1 MRLTIINQFYKPD
14 LSPTAHLAASL
25 AEHRVKLRD
34 EVRVIASAGGYV
46 PQSGAAAPSMFDNP
60 RVHRLWTP
68 RLGKSTKLKR
78 CIDYAAFY
86 LQAALTAL
94 TIPRQDVIIALTT
107 PPFIAWAA
115 VLHKFVHPWTRII
128 LWNMDC
134 YPEAA
139 ERTGVLRET
148 GWPSRVM
155 RWFNR
160 MLLRRLDH
168 LVALDT
174 AMLDLLLSQYA
185 PPSKALPATIIPNWE
200 PAALFPRKRHAGAWS
215 QAGPLG
221 LADRFVVLYLGNTG
235 YGHQFE
241 TVLDAAEMLKDEGV
255 TFLFVGG
262 GSRWESI
269 EQEAKRRGLGNVLMH
284 GYVPKEQTPVVMAG
298 ADCALITL
306 RDIVLGVMSPSKL
319 HANLAAALPVL
330 YIGPPGSNVD
340 DAIARFECGASL
352 RHGDAAGV
360 AAFIRS
366 LKSDRHR
373 HEAMRRRARD
383 AFEAAYC
390 DTRTLPLFDE
400 VIDAVMRATAPRDRR
415 PGATGA
421 APALRLT
428 APPDSE
434 APRASE
440 VA

>member
-1 MRLTIINQFYKPD
+1 MRLTIINQFYTPD
-14 LSPTAHLAASL
+14 ISPTAHLAASL
-25 AEHRVKLRD
+25 AEHRVKRRD

-60 RVHRLWTP
+60 RIHRLWTP
-68 RLGKSTKLKR
+68 RLGKATKLKR

-86 LQAALTAL
+86 AQAALTAL

-107 PPFIAWAA
+107 PPFIAWTA
-115 VLHKFVHPWTRII
+115 VLHKFLHPWTRII

-139 ERTGVLRET
+139 ERTGVLSEKGRA
-148 GWPSRVM
+148 SRIM

-160 MLLRRLDH
+160 LLFRRLDH

-174 AMLDLLLSQYA
+174 AMLDLLVSQYA
-185 PPSKALPATIIPNWE
+185 PPSKSLAATVIPNWE
-200 PAALFPRKRHAGAWS
+200 PAALFPRRRGAERWS
-215 QAGPLG
+215 QAEPLG
-221 LADRFVVLYLGNTG
+221 LSDRFVVLYLGNTG

-241 TVLDAAEMLKDEGV
+241 TVLDAAELLRDENV

-269 EQEAKRRGLGNVLMH
+269 RQEAQRRGLHNILLH
-284 GYVPKEQTPVVMAG
+284 DYVPKDQTPVVMAG

-306 RDIVLGVMSPSKL
+306 RDVVLGVMSPSKL
-319 HANLAAALPVL
+319 HANLAAGLPIL
-330 YIGPPGSNVD
+330 YVGPRGSNVD
-340 DAIARFECGASL
+340 DAITRFECGVSL

-360 AAFIRS
+360 AGFIRA
-366 LKSDRHR
+366 LKSDRAR
-373 HEAMRRRARD
+373 HEALRRRARE

-390 DTRTLPLFDE
+390 DARALRLFDE
-400 VIDAVMRATAPRDRR
+400 VIDRVS
-415 PGATGA
+415 GA
-421 APALRLT
+421 ADSAERTDAETRGPTLRL
-428 APPDSE
+428 ADGDEGE
-434 APRASE
+434 APRAGSE